1 MDILRI
7 VSILLLIFGLILI
20 FKPSAIFKLNK
31 ICNKVIFTD
40 SEFFSSP
47 KISGILFV
55 VFGIIIVILGVYI
68 KDMIQIIKL

>member
-7 VSILLLIFGLILI
+7 VSILLLIFSLILI
-20 FKPSAIFKLNK
+20 FKPSAIFILNK

-40 SEFFSSP
+40 SEFFTSP

-55 VFGIIIVILGVYI
+55 VCGIIIVILGVYI
-68 KDMIQIIKL
+68 KEMIQIIKL